1 MLKLNGILL
10 ILLIHLT
17 SALLFS
23 QTSITLKEAISRA
36 KENNPIL
43 KTESFNIGIAQADIT
58 TAKLRPNPI
67 LNNQTLQLMNP
78 SFFPANTG
86 YLNGHNMQIWW
97 QLTKPMQ
104 MPALRKYKLEV
115 AQKGVKLAQNN
126 YSEIERNLFLNVS
139 NNWINAWYA
148 KVNLDLITLAKKNI
162 DSLVYINELRLK
174 KQVITSTDL
183 VRTQLIAEQYKL
195 QIRNVQQE
203 YRNQLQNLRFLLGT
217 TDSININLNDEFIS
231 ASVSNKI
238 DSLLNYALSNRTDIQ
253 IVLSHID
260 YHKSYIELQKA
271 NAKPIPEIG
280 MIYNPQNK
288 IPYLGVYGTIQI
300 PLFSRNQGEIQKSK
314 LLKAQAEQS
323 LQSTQQQINTEITTS
338 FNSYQTQKQNLEKF
352 KVIMQQSEQILSSV
366 KYAYLKGGTTIIDFL
381 EAQRTWFDSQKMYY
395 DELYNYSNSYVQ
407 LLYSSGLINQLK

>member
-253 IVLSHID
+253 IALSHID

-407 LLYSSGLINQLK
+407 LLFSSGLINQLK

>member
-1 MLKLNGILL
+1 MLKLKGILL
-10 ILLIHLT
+10 TLLIHLT
-17 SALLFS
+17 SAMLFS

-43 KTESFNIGIAQADIT
+43 KTESFNVGIAQADIT

-115 AQKGVKLAQNN
+115 AQKSVKLAQTN
-126 YSEIERNLFLNVS
+126 YAEVERNLFLNVS

-148 KVNLDLITLAKKNI
+148 KVNLDLISYAKTNI

-174 KQVITSTDL
+174 KQVITTTDL
-183 VRTQLIAEQYKL
+183 IRTQLIAEQYKL
-195 QIRNVQQE
+195 QIRTAQQE
-203 YRNQLQNLRFLLGT
+203 YSNQLQNLRFLLGT
-217 TDSININLNDEFIS
+217 TDSININLNDAFIS

-238 DSLLNYALSNRTDIQ
+238 DSLLNYALSNRTDVQ
-253 IVLSHID
+253 IALSHID
-260 YHKSYIELQKA
+260 YHKSYVELQKA
-271 NAKPIPEIG
+271 NAKPIPELG

-314 LLKAQAEQS
+314 LLKAQAEQT
-323 LQSTQQQINTEITTS
+323 LLTTQQQLKAEITTS

-352 KVIMQQSEQILSSV
+352 KVIMKQAEQILSSV